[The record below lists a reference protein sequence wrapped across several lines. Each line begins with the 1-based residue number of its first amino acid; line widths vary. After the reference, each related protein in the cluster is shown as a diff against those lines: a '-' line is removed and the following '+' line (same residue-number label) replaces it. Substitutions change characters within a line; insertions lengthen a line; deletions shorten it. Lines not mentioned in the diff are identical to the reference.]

1 MGIRLNLSFLI
12 IELFIILTHANNQQL
27 VPISSNINQKFFIL
41 HNHIIVIV
49 LNDGIHFYN
58 SDLTIEDNS
67 KKILF
72 PQNICLFENE
82 KILIKQFPKEDGGYL
97 MILVLDKIYFFKPDG
112 SIMNSIYIPDISNS
126 DNYCL
131 TPYKKKNNDLYYII
145 AYNKKQNFILK
156 QFKFNINSFSNQ
168 IINSKIVDK
177 IFQFYK
183 SKIILTEQIKGLSC
197 ISMSHPKI
205 NSDFL
210 TCFYFVYFPLKIKVK
225 TFDINNNFE
234 QLKNFSNYLNLI
246 KFGNISYISTLTNE
260 EKQKALIYF
269 GNKNNNYLITF
280 DYVNSFS
287 KPKQIINNSSNKIK
301 LFYHKIFYVRQTNE
315 FFLIFTTSDKCKIYF
330 IIFNDDLNLRKQSF
344 FNLEKCYHNFSFFI
358 FYNEAFH
365 TIIYDNKNLMKLKI
379 FNYEDINL
387 FLNESNEIQIE
398 FKEEN
403 LYSNYINNEHK
414 SIYKV
419 NKKRLLSDENY
430 DHNIDNINNNDMNR
444 NNDDFRN
451 RDDNNR
457 DNKDRNDNINPRD
470 DRKDGK
476 KNEDNNFNPFED
488 DRKNGKNNEDNNFN
502 PFEDD
507 RHKDK
512 EPLGPF
518 FDRNNSNFN
527 ITSFKLGECER
538 ILKRHYNLDDNIS
551 LIISMDNKE
560 QMDRRGKMQEE
571 YEPINN
577 TKLDMRLCDN
587 RRFNFDFN
595 VRIDEKHLFKYD
607 RFSEYYNDKCFTY
620 TSEAG
625 TDIILKDRRKEFIK
639 NNMSL
644 CERNCDFKGYDMNSK
659 NAKCECEIK
668 AENYEENSETDT
680 TTEEEE
686 NFFSNF
692 INITSIT
699 NIDVLKCYKNIFT
712 KNGLLKNYGNYIM
725 IFIILIYIIS
735 LIYFKIEGYSSFFKK
750 INIILKIKAN
760 TNKKVYSKFIKTKN
774 RIKKIN
780 FPPKKIKL
788 KNKINR
794 DTMNSSKYQEDAS
807 NKSIKYKHSNEEI
820 NFENKSNSK
829 LSKIHIFKN
838 KNIIKKINYNDY
850 ELNSLNYNEAIK
862 IDKRTYK
869 EFYMSFLRT
878 KHLFIFT
885 FITKNDY
892 NSFIIKICLFFFGFA
907 LYLTVNVLFFNDSTM
922 HKIYEDNGKFNFI
935 YQIPQILYST
945 IISSLINYIIRY
957 FSLSEQS
964 VIKIKNQKS
973 DLKEE
978 IPKILKCLK
987 IKFLFFFILSFIF
1000 MFLFWFYLS
1009 CFCSVYINTQRHI
1022 INDTL
1027 ISFGLTLLYPFLLNL
1042 IPGILRMIS
1051 LNGSNKNRNCL
1062 YKISQII

>member
-168 IINSKIVDK
+168 IN
-177 IFQFYK
+177 
-183 SKIILTEQIKGLSC
+183 L
-197 ISMSHPKI
+197 
-205 NSDFL
+205 L
-210 TCFYFVYFPLKIKVK
+210 TCFYFVYFPSKLKVK

-451 RDDNNR
+451 RNDNNR

-560 QMDRRGKMQEE
+560 QMDRRGKMVEV
-571 YEPINN
+571 YEPIDN

-892 NSFIIKICLFFFGFA
+892 NSFIIKICLFFFG
-907 LYLTVNVLFFNDSTM
+907 
-922 HKIYEDNGKFNFI
+922 
-935 YQIPQILYST
+935 
-945 IISSLINYIIRY
+945 
-957 FSLSEQS
+957 EQS